1 MSIYIDLTLVLVSY
15 KSREKIKKLIKNISP
30 NIKIVIIDNSE
41 DKKLIKDFEYS
52 KNIEVYLKKNIGYGA
67 AVNLQNQN

>member
-1 MSIYIDLTLVLVSY
+1 LVSY

-30 NIKIVIIDNSE
+30 NIKIVIIDNSK

-52 KNIEVYLKKNIGYGA
+52 KNTEVQDKNVRFIKFYNWKKIF
-67 AVNLQNQN
+67 

>member
-1 MSIYIDLTLVLVSY
+1 MSIYIDITLVLVSY

-41 DKKLIKDFEYS
+41 DKKIIKDFKYS
-52 KNIEVYLKKNIGYGA
+52 KNIEVFLKKNIVYGA
-67 AVNLQNQN
+67 EVNF